1 MGFDTFLRK
10 FYNFFINLFQHIG
23 FLFLIHRKFK
33 SVSLEHLMFRSRH
46 SGPDHVLFTL
56 LHWDIKSVLVLNKK
70 LKVNWKFQFFI
81 NSAKTLLLAQLSKV
95 NCS

>member
-70 LKVNWKFQFFI
+70 TESELEISVFY
-81 NSAKTLLLAQLSKV
+81 
-95 NCS
+95 